1 MGVVSCV
8 SCTYTAQRVP
18 WVHNFEKKLLILPAN
33 LNLDGFLPP
42 DELYKFE
49 ILENVIIL
57 SRKYN
62 LEWILTGAN
71 SE

>member
-1 MGVVSCV
+1 MWAWFPVFPAP
-8 SCTYTAQRVP
+8 TL
-18 WVHNFEKKLLILPAN
+18 HNEYILSKIVLIVQEN
-33 LNLDGFLPP
+33 LNLKGFLPP

-57 SRKYN
+57 SRKCN
-62 LEWILTGAN
+62 LEWILTREN

>member
-1 MGVVSCV
+1 MGEVSCV

-18 WVHNFEKKLLILPAN
+18 LILQAN
-33 LNLDGFLPP
+33 LNLKGFLPP

-57 SRKYN
+57 SRKCN